1 MTTLQQK
8 FDELIEKQR
17 ALQKEFQTTA
27 QSLFKETTK
36 EFFDKNPLVQSISW
50 TQYTPYFND
59 GDTCEFRVGCAT
71 FSNTTDTDNLRWG
84 EYDGDEEGVWCYG
97 SDCYGDDN
105 PIPAEMNQQLCDSFD
120 SMLQSP
126 EMETVMKAM
135 FDDHVKVC
143 ATREG
148 FDVQEFDHD

>member
-1 MTTLQQK
+1 MITLQQK

-27 QSLFKETTK
+27 QALFKETTK
-36 EFFDKNPLVQSISW
+36 EFFEQNPLVKAIVW

-71 FSNTTDTDNLRWG
+71 FTNSDGADIRWG
-84 EYDGDEEGVWCYG
+84 EYQGEDEGVWCY
-97 SDCYGDDN
+97 SDDCYSDDVPPEVN
-105 PIPAEMNQQLCDSFD
+105 TQLCDSFD
-120 SMLQSP
+120 RMLQSS
-126 EMETVMKAM
+126 EMEDVMHAM
-135 FDDHVKVC
+135 FDDHVKVI

-148 FDVQEFDHD
+148 FEVEEYDHD